1 MNLKEYIVKKLVEDF
16 DITIE
21 EATLFFYQIAKRQ
34 QLEKLIVN
42 IDEFNSFDALKKYF
56 LGGKQYE
63 L

>member
-21 EATLFFYQIAKRQ
+21 EATLFFYQIAEIQ

-42 IDEFNSFDALKKYF
+42 VDEFNSFDALKKYF
-56 LGGKQYE
+56 LGGN
-63 L
+63 